1 MAISVATKNRSRQ
14 NGVYTQRR
22 YPNRTALEHSTNMV
36 TITKR
41 LLAVA
46 MVLGFGMALSACET
60 AEGFGRDMEK
70 LGQQIQ
76 ESVNE

>member
-1 MAISVATKNRSRQ
+1 
-14 NGVYTQRR
+14 
-22 YPNRTALEHSTNMV
+22 MV
-36 TITKR
+36 KRTKR
-41 LLAVA
+41 LLAAA
-46 MVLGFGMALSACET
+46 MVLGSGIALSACET